1 LGKRRRD
8 ICLLTAQ
15 TLVTLSYSALQ
26 AKYIRLSV
34 YTVDSPIIPF
44 QRKRKRNHDVA
55 ILLILLAVL
64 LGTFLFVTVAVN
76 LLLRS
81 IPIP

>member
-1 LGKRRRD
+1 M
-8 ICLLTAQ
+8 
-15 TLVTLSYSALQ
+15 
-26 AKYIRLSV
+26 
-34 YTVDSPIIPF
+34 DSPIIPF